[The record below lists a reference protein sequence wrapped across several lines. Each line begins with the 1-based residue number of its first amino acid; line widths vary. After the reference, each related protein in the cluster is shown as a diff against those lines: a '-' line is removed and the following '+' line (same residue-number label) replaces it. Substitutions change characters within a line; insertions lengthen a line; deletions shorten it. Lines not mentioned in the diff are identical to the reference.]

1 MPGPAKALIVTA
13 GLLQADRVSQLGVRV
28 CPLVPI
34 ANRPLLSHVLD
45 GLRSAG
51 VREAA
56 ILGDGATRAE
66 IAAVLGAGSSE
77 LAIRYVDHVES
88 RVLAAPALIV
98 QPADAMLGA
107 PLGGALRDVA
117 AARIDGAVMRL
128 PAPTARVGA
137 CVLSAGAAAAAVP
150 ALDAACA
157 SVDALADALT
167 ASAADRV
174 RVEEIRGC
182 LACGDGDDGLLR
194 ANRLA
199 LEGLTSAVDNASLV
213 ASEIQ
218 GPAVIHPTARLRSA
232 LVRGPAVIGAG
243 ARLEDVYVGPYTA
256 IGDDVVIEGAEI
268 EHSLVLAGAQVRYP
282 GVRLTTSIIGPRAR
296 LVRDF
301 HLPRGMRVAVGAD
314 ALVALS

>member
-1 MPGPAKALIVTA
+1 MPGAPKALIVTA

-56 ILGDGATRAE
+56 VLGDGATRAE

-77 LAIRYVDHVES
+77 LAIRYVDHVEP
-88 RVLAAPALIV
+88 RVLDAPALIV
-98 QPADAMLGA
+98 QPADAMLAA
-107 PLGGALRDVA
+107 PLDGALRDVA
-117 AARIDGAVMRL
+117 AGRIDGAVMRL
-128 PAPTARVGA
+128 PVPTARVGA
-137 CVLSAGAAAAAVP
+137 YVLSADAAAAAVP
-150 ALDAACA
+150 ALDADCT
-157 SVDALADALT
+157 SVDGLADALT
-167 ASAADRV
+167 AACARV
-174 RVEEIRGC
+174 RVEEVRGC

-199 LEGLTSAVDNASLV
+199 LEGLTGSVDDGSLLG
-213 ASEIQ
+213 SEIQ
-218 GPAVIHPTARLRSA
+218 GPAVIHPTARLRST

-243 ARLEDVYVGPYTA
+243 VRLEDVYVGPYTA

-282 GVRLTTSIIGPRAR
+282 GVRLATSIIGPRAR

>member
-56 ILGDGATRAE
+56 VLGDGATRAE
-66 IAAVLGAGSSE
+66 IAAALGAGSSE
-77 LAIRYVDHVES
+77 LAIRYVDHVEP
-88 RVLAAPALIV
+88 RVLDAPALLV

-107 PLGGALRDVA
+107 PLDGALRDVA
-117 AARIDGAVMRL
+117 AGRIDGAVLRL

-137 CVLSAGAAAAAVP
+137 CVLSADVAAATVP
-150 ALDAACA
+150 PLDADCT
-157 SVDALADALT
+157 SVDGLADALT
-167 ASAADRV
+167 AAFERV
-174 RVEEIRGC
+174 RVEEVRGC

-199 LEGLTSAVDNASLV
+199 LEGLTGSVDDASLV
-213 ASEIQ
+213 GSEIQ
-218 GPAVIHPTARLRSA
+218 G
-232 LVRGPAVIGAG
+232 
-243 ARLEDVYVGPYTA
+243 
-256 IGDDVVIEGAEI
+256 
-268 EHSLVLAGAQVRYP
+268 
-282 GVRLTTSIIGPRAR
+282 
-296 LVRDF
+296 
-301 HLPRGMRVAVGAD
+301 
-314 ALVALS
+314 